1 MNGYPM
7 TTVNRY
13 QSIGKPLEGGMAAV
27 YPCRDTILDRDVA
40 IKVMPNGQEQ
50 RRIHDELKALLK
62 MRSKHVVQ
70 IYDLFFIEN
79 DLAIVQEFIDGN
91 DLFNIP
97 IPETPIDYLKLIWQ
111 IAAGLSDI
119 HENKV
124 IHRDIKPNNMKID
137 SEGILKIF
145 DFGLAR
151 DEGPEAS
158 TIGFV
163 GTPGFAAPE
172 LYAHASKFTTAVDT
186 YAFGVTALFL
196 GLGVIPPKLLKKP
209 PILNASYKHFDA
221 IPHQL
226 PRETLE
232 ALKKC
237 LDPIPENRP
246 SMSDIKKTIEHSLL
260 KDRHKALVVYNGNA
274 SYLDK
279 NRRLVTLNLPNI
291 GGIDIYYDGYDFI
304 VKNIHGDVYVNNM
317 RVSAGYKLPGACVV
331 TLGAPELK
339 NRRIYITFD
348 LSHPEIV
355 L

>member
-70 IYDLFFIEN
+70 IYDLFLIKD
-79 DLAIVQEFIDGN
+79 DLAIVQEFVDGE

-97 IPETPIDYLKLIWQ
+97 MPDTAIDYLKLVWQ

-124 IHRDIKPNNMKID
+124 IHRDIKPNNMKVD
-137 SEGILKIF
+137 GEGILKIF

-172 LYAHASKFTTAVDT
+172 LYAYTSKFTSAVDT
-186 YAFGVTALFL
+186 YAFGMIALFL
-196 GLGVIPPKLLKKP
+196 GLGTIPPELSKKP
-209 PILNASYKHFDA
+209 PVLTSSDDHFDA
-221 IPHQL
+221 IKHQL
-226 PRETLE
+226 SRETLDV
-232 ALKKC
+232 LKKC

-246 SMSDIKKTIEHSLL
+246 PMRDIKSIIERSLL
-260 KDRHKALVVYNGNA
+260 KDQHKALVVYNGTS

-291 GGIDIYYDGYDFI
+291 GGIDISYDGYDFV

-317 RVSAGYKLPGACVV
+317 EVSVGYKLPGACVV
-331 TLGAPELK
+331 TLGAPELRNK
-339 NRRIYITFD
+339 RIYITFD

>member
-1 MNGYPM
+1 M
-7 TTVNRY
+7 TIVNRY
-13 QSIGKPLEGGMAAV
+13 QSVGQPLKGGMAAV
-27 YPCRDTILDRDVA
+27 YPCRDTILDRNVA
-40 IKVMPNGQEQ
+40 IKVMPNSQEQ

-79 DLAIVQEFIDGN
+79 DLAIVQEFIDGE

-97 IPETPIDYLKLIWQ
+97 KPDTAIDYLKLIWQ

-137 SEGILKIF
+137 GEGILKIF

-172 LYAHASKFTTAVDT
+172 LYAYTSKFTSAVDT
-186 YAFGVTALFL
+186 YAFGMTALFL
-196 GLGVIPPKLLKKP
+196 GLGLIPPELSKKP
-209 PILNASYKHFDA
+209 PILNSSDDYFDA
-221 IPHQL
+221 IPYQL

-232 ALKKC
+232 VLKKC
-237 LDPIPENRP
+237 LNPTPENRP
-246 SMSDIKKTIEHSLL
+246 SMGDIKITIEKSLL
-260 KDRHKALVVYNGNA
+260 KDQHKALVVYNGNA

-279 NRRLVTLNLPNI
+279 NRRLVTLKLPNV
-291 GGIDIYYDGYDFI
+291 GGIDISYDGYDFI
-304 VKNIHGDVYVNNM
+304 VKNIHGDAYINNM
-317 RVSAGYKLPGACVV
+317 SVSVGYKLPGACVV

-339 NRRIYITFD
+339 SRRIYITFD

>member
-1 MNGYPM
+1 M
-7 TTVNRY
+7 TIENRY
-13 QSIGKPLEGGMAAV
+13 KNAGKPLMGGMAAV
-27 YPCRDTILDRDVA
+27 YPCRDTILERNVA
-40 IKVMPNGQEQ
+40 IKILPNGQEQ

-79 DLAIVQEFIDGN
+79 DLAIVQEFIDGE
-91 DLFNIP
+91 DLFDIP
-97 IPETPIDYLKLIWQ
+97 KPDAVIDYLKLIWQ

-124 IHRDIKPNNMKID
+124 IHRDIKPNNMKVD
-137 SEGILKIF
+137 GEGILKIF

-172 LYAHASKFTTAVDT
+172 LYTYTSKFTSAVDT
-186 YAFGVTALFL
+186 YAFGMTALFL
-196 GLGVIPPKLLKKP
+196 GLGLIPPELSKKP
-209 PILNASYKHFDA
+209 PILNSSDKYFDS
-221 IPHQL
+221 IPYQL
-226 PRETLE
+226 PSETLD

-246 SMSDIKKTIEHSLL
+246 SMSYIKNIIEKSLL
-260 KDRHKALVVYNGNA
+260 KDQHKALVVYNGKA

-279 NRRLVTLNLPNI
+279 SRRLVTLNLPNV
-291 GGIDIYYDGYDFI
+291 GGIDILYDGYDFI

-317 RVSAGYKLPGACVV
+317 SVSVGYKLPGACVV
-331 TLGAPELK
+331 TLGAPELQNLRK
-339 NRRIYITFD
+339 YITFD